1 MFEYAFVIEREEIMM
16 KLRMLA
22 VALAALV
29 LSATGALAADPHKL
43 AIHVDQNDPA
53 VMNLALNNAANVK
66 AYYAGKG
73 EAVEIEI
80 VAYGPGL
87 NMYVAGSP
95 VKDRISAMALENPEM
110 QFSACGNT
118 LAAMTKK
125 AGRDIALVSEAR
137 VVPSGVVRLMELQ
150 QDGYAYVRP

>member
-1 MFEYAFVIEREEIMM
+1 M

-22 VALAALV
+22 AALAALV
-29 LSATGALAADPHKL
+29 LSVVGAQASDPHKL

-53 VMNLALNNAANVK
+53 VMNMALNNAQNVK
-66 AYYAGKG
+66 AYYAEKG
-73 EAVEIEI
+73 EPVDIEI

-87 NMYVAGSP
+87 NMYVAESP

-110 QFSACGNT
+110 HFSACGNT
-118 LAAMTKK
+118 LAGMKK
-125 AGRDIALVSEAR
+125 KTGHDVALMSEAK

-150 QDGYAYVRP
+150 SEGYSYVRP

>member
-1 MFEYAFVIEREEIMM
+1 MRFGVMAA
-16 KLRMLA
+16 A
-22 VALAALV
+22 VAGLFWAV
-29 LSATGALAADPHKL
+29 TGAFAADAHRL

-53 VMNLALNNAANVK
+53 VMNMALNNAQNVE
-66 AYYAGKG
+66 AYYKEKG
-73 EAVEIEI
+73 EEVTIEI

-87 NMYVAGSP
+87 NMYTDASP
-95 VKDRISAMALENPEM
+95 VKDRISAMSLEHADM

-125 AGRDIALVSEAR
+125 AGHDIAMMSEAV

-150 QDGYAYVRP
+150 EQGYSYVRP